1 MTFVN
6 GYSCIYVCVLHGLAF
21 HFYST
26 MTLSEFS
33 FSFRVLPLSSSW
45 IEPDNTKYYIILLFH
60 FCVFHL
66 SETWEHHI
74 MFLFINIVNYY
85 HYIQPSHSNWF
96 LLYRCVL
103 IHLLASWLVCLP
115 SLLCAFLSSALFLFV
130 FLCVSCSFLVNCLL
144 TWFFFKSLFHC
155 HFFSPSV

>member
-103 IHLLASWLVCLP
+103 TSSSFLAS
-115 SLLCAFLSSALFLFV
+115 LSSVVIVCVFVQCFVFVRLFV
-130 FLCVSCSFLVNCLL
+130 CVLFIFSKLLVDMV
-144 TWFFFKSLFHC
+144 FF
-155 HFFSPSV
+155 